1 MYINGVGLQKYTI
14 SLFIFPS
21 SSFSPSRFSL
31 STSTGGLRLS
41 EKLDISPEIFDFA
54 VGLSLFSFELP
65 SVGVAGFGRGLSLL
79 PSQLKLHRFSYY
91 LVSGT
96 VGYLNLNTS
105 SIDGFS
111 FTPFL
116 KNNPEYYCVGVRNIK
131 VDV

>member
-1 MYINGVGLQKYTI
+1 MYFNSVGLRKYTI

-31 STSTGGLRLS
+31 STSIGGLLLS
-41 EKLDISPEIFDFA
+41 KNLDISPEICGFT
-54 VGLSLFSFELP
+54 VGCSLFSSGLP
-65 SVGVAGFGRGLSLL
+65 SVGFGRGLSSL

-91 LVSGT
+91 LVSGA

-105 SIDGFS
+105 SIDSFS

-116 KNNPEYYCVGVRNIK
+116 KNKPEYYYVGVRNIK
-131 VDV
+131 VNV